1 MRMETF
7 IRKQLGMKSH
17 YVARVE
23 ETEDAVIAY
32 VERIGRR
39 QLNCARCGLPCKST
53 HGRSKK
59 QRTWRD
65 LSLRKSPM
73 KISYRP
79 FRVCCHRCKK
89 VKVEKVPWAEP
100 WSRVTMALAAA
111 VAVMAR
117 QLSWLEVAS
126 YFDLDWKTVAEIV
139 RFAVTEGLKRRRW
152 KPLHRIGVDEV
163 SRRKGHTYLTLVYDL
178 ERGRI
183 VWIGETRKREAIDSF
198 FQWLNP
204 RRGRSIRAVCCDMW
218 APYADSI
225 REHLPQATLV
235 FDRFHLVRHCLD
247 ALDEVRREEVR
258 HLTGSG
264 KQAIKGTRFILLK
277 NPWNLTS
284 GQRACLLALATTVK
298 ANRRLLRGYLLK
310 ESFQLFWGY
319 RSPFHAKRFLNHWL
333 WQATHSRLK
342 AMKKFAELVKTHID
356 GILAWTTLPVSN
368 GMSEG
373 LNNKVKLI
381 SHRAFGYRTATYF
394 IAAIY
399 HVCGDLDLPDWA

>member
-17 YVARVE
+17 YVARLE
-23 ETEDAVIAY
+23 ETADTVIAH
-32 VERIGRR
+32 VERIGQRW
-39 QLNCARCGLPCKST
+39 LNCSRCGLPCKLT

-59 QRTWRD
+59 TRTWRD
-65 LSLRKSPM
+65 LNLRRCVL

-79 FRVCCHRCKK
+79 FRVCCPRCKK

-100 WSRVTMALAAA
+100 WSRVTMALAGA

-117 QLSWLEVAS
+117 KLSWLEVAS
-126 YFDLDWKTVAEIV
+126 YFGLDWKTVAQIV
-139 RFAVTEGLKRRRW
+139 RFAVAEGLKRRQW
-152 KPLHRIGVDEV
+152 KPLHTIGVDEV

-183 VWIGETRKREAIDSF
+183 IWIGEERKRETIDSF
-198 FQWLNP
+198 FRWLNK
-204 RRGRSIRAVCCDMW
+204 RRCRSIRAVCCDMW
-218 APYADSI
+218 KPYADSI
-225 REHLPQATLV
+225 REHLPHATLV

-247 ALDEVRREEVR
+247 AIDEVRREEVR
-258 HLTGSG
+258 RLTGPA

-284 GQRACLLALATTVK
+284 GQRDCLLALTENTK
-298 ANRRLLRGYLLK
+298 ANRRVLRAYLLK
-310 ESFQLFWGY
+310 ESFQLFWSY
-319 RSPFHAKRFLNHWL
+319 RSPFHAKRFLQNWL
-333 WQATHSRLK
+333 WQAAHSRIEP
-342 AMKKFAELVKTHID
+342 MTKFAQMVKTHVE
-356 GILAWTTLPVSN
+356 GILAWTALHISN

-373 LNNKVKLI
+373 INNKVKLI
-381 SHRAFGYRTATYF
+381 SHRAFGYRTATHF

-399 HVCGDLDLPDWA
+399 HVCADLALPDWA

>member
-17 YVARVE
+17 YVAGIA
-23 ETEDAVIAY
+23 ETEDAVAVY

-39 QLNCARCGLPCKST
+39 QLNCIRCGLPCKST

-65 LSLRKSPM
+65 LSLRKTAL

-79 FRVCCHRCKK
+79 FRVCCPRCKR

-126 YFDLDWKTVAEIV
+126 YFGLDWKTVAQIV
-139 RFAVTEGLKRRRW
+139 RFAVAEGLKRRRW
-152 KPLHRIGVDEV
+152 QTLHTIGVDEV

-178 ERGRI
+178 ERARI
-183 VWIGETRKREAIDSF
+183 VGIGETRKREAIDSF

-258 HLTGSG
+258 QLRGSA
-264 KQAIKGTRFILLK
+264 KLAIKGTRFILLK

-284 GQRACLLALATTVK
+284 GQRDSLFALATSAK

-319 RSPFHAKRFLNHWL
+319 RSPFWAKRFLQNWL
-333 WQATHSRLK
+333 WQAAHSRLEP
-342 AMKKFAELVKTHID
+342 MKKFAKLVKTHID
-356 GILAWTTLPVSN
+356 GILAWTTLHISN

-381 SHRAFGYRTATYF
+381 SHRAYGYRTATYF

-399 HVCGDLDLPDWA
+399 HGCADLALPDWA

>member
-17 YVARVE
+17 YVERIE
-23 ETEDAVIAY
+23 ETGDMVIAH
-32 VERIGRR
+32 VKRIGKRR
-39 QLNCARCGLPCKST
+39 LNCSRCRLPCNRT
-53 HGRSKK
+53 HGRPGKK
-59 QRTWRD
+59 RTWRD
-65 LSLRKSPM
+65 LSLRRSVL
-73 KISYRP
+73 KISYHP
-79 FRVCCHRCKK
+79 FRVCCPRCKK

-100 WSRVTMALAAA
+100 WSRVTMSLAAA

-117 QLSWLEVAS
+117 KLSWLEVAS
-126 YFDLDWKTVAEIV
+126 YFGLDWKTVAQIV
-139 RFAVTEGLKRRRW
+139 RFAVAEGLKRRQW
-152 KPLHRIGVDEV
+152 MPLHTIGVDEV

-183 VWIGETRKREAIDSF
+183 VWIGEKRKRETIDSF
-198 FQWLNP
+198 FQWLNK
-204 RRGRSIRAVCCDMW
+204 RRCRSIRAVCCDMW

-225 REHLPQATLV
+225 REHLPQARLV

-284 GQRACLLALATTVK
+284 AQREGLFALATSAK

-319 RSPFHAKRFLNHWL
+319 RSPFYAKRFLNSWL
-333 WQATHSRLK
+333 WQAAHSRLGP
-342 AMKKFAELVKTHID
+342 MKKFAQLVKTHID
-356 GILAWTTLPVSN
+356 GILAWTTLPISN
-368 GMSEG
+368 GMAEG

-381 SHRAFGYRTATYF
+381 SHRAFGYRTAAYF

-399 HVCGDLDLPDWA
+399 HVCADLELPDWS

>member
-1 MRMETF
+1 
-7 IRKQLGMKSH
+7 
-17 YVARVE
+17 
-23 ETEDAVIAY
+23 
-32 VERIGRR
+32 
-39 QLNCARCGLPCKST
+39 
-53 HGRSKK
+53 
-59 QRTWRD
+59 
-65 LSLRKSPM
+65 
-73 KISYRP
+73 
-79 FRVCCHRCKK
+79 
-89 VKVEKVPWAEP
+89 
-100 WSRVTMALAAA
+100 MALAAA

-126 YFDLDWKTVAEIV
+126 YFGLDWKTVAQIV

-152 KPLHRIGVDEV
+152 KALHTIGVDEV

-178 ERGRI
+178 ERSRI
-183 VWIGETRKREAIDSF
+183 VWIGETRKREAIDAF

-225 REHLPQATLV
+225 REHLPQAKLV

-258 HLTGSG
+258 QLSGSG

-284 GQRACLLALATTVK
+284 GERDCLFALATSAK
-298 ANRRLLRGYLLK
+298 ANRRLLRAYLLK

-319 RSPFHAKRFLNHWL
+319 RSPFWAKRFLKNWL
-333 WQATHSRLK
+333 WQAAHSRLGP
-342 AMKKFAELVKTHID
+342 MKKFAGLVRTHID
-356 GILAWTTLPVSN
+356 GILAWTTLHISN
-368 GMSEG
+368 GMAEG

-381 SHRAFGYRTATYF
+381 SHRAFGYRTAAYF

-399 HVCGDLDLPDWA
+399 HVCADLDLPAWA

>member
-65 LSLRKSPM
+65 LSLRQSPM
-73 KISYRP
+73 KIRYRP

-152 KPLHRIGVDEV
+152 KPLHTIGVDEV

-284 GQRACLLALATTVK
+284 GQRDCLLALATTVK

-319 RSPFHAKRFLNHWL
+319 RSPFHAKRFLNNWL

-342 AMKKFAELVKTHID
+342 PMKKFAELVKTHID

>member
-284 GQRACLLALATTVK
+284 GQRDCLLALATTVK